1 MKKLFLILVI
11 AFTAASAFAQN
22 CYWVFFADKQGTT
35 FDPYAYFDAKAVERY
50 QQCGADLYDITNY
63 PLNESYVRQV
73 GSLVIEEVGS
83 SRWLNAVAV
92 MATPDQVV
100 RIEALPFVLRTQ
112 ALAENMQLTQ
122 CPPAPQ
128 PSNAPCSA
136 PESPIVPSS
145 ATLSQNPAQSQPLL
159 ADQLLRMGG
168 DLFREKGLDG
178 TGMRIAVL
186 DGGFPRVDTHFA
198 FKHLRDNHRI
208 LDTWNFPNKKADVY
222 GWNSHGLS
230 TLSCITGI
238 VGGLQIGL
246 ATGAEFLL
254 YRTEVNTEPYK
265 EEVWWQMAME
275 RADQHGANIISS
287 SLGYGKER
295 HYTYEMDGRSYVAKA
310 ALTAA
315 RKGILVCN
323 SAGNEGGS
331 KQWKTIITPADADS
345 VLCVGGI
352 ESSLRDYS
360 HISFSSY
367 GPAADGRLKPDVA
380 AYGHALAA
388 VKKGDEAVDWV
399 YGTSFSCPLTAGF
412 VACAW
417 QAMRDKTAM
426 QMLREVQQSGD
437 LYPYFDYALG
447 YGVPQ
452 ASHFAGVKDDK
463 TPIFRLVETQDS
475 VEVRF
480 VENKSAVTVF
490 YNKQDAHGHLVKY
503 DCQHYDYVDANTC
516 IGFHKGAIGDCR
528 LNVWVDG
535 CTQSYQGT
543 ARPQDTAQ
551 YYFYGYPL
559 GEDGNIPRTRYERND
574 DKLKPAKWGSDA
586 KFGGDVY
593 FTLGNILR
601 TQDEECAIEG
611 WSPAERIGFR
621 LMRAFGKSY
630 RLGLGFEYSI
640 NWYRFA
646 ADQTSRL
653 DRLYGV
659 GNQGIEDKHYQ
670 YKEFSIEFFQRVR
683 FVPCGLMGNGFHWDL
698 GAYVGF
704 GNYDYVVRYNEL
716 SYAEQAKFTYH
727 NPSYVDNSRVNF
739 GLTTRL
745 TYDFI
750 GIYARY
756 RLTHFATCW
765 NLDQSSPT
773 AFLMRLPRL
782 EVGVQICL

>member
-1 MKKLFLILVI
+1 MKKVIIFLMF
-11 AFTAASAFAQN
+11 ACAMFPAFAQG
-22 CYWVFFADKQGTT
+22 CYWVFFTDKQGTT
-35 FDPYAYFDAKAVERY
+35 FDPYSYFDAKAIERY

-63 PLNESYVRQV
+63 PLNNNYVSQV
-73 GSLVIEEVGS
+73 GALALEEVGC

-92 MATPDQVV
+92 MATPAQIVQ
-100 RIEALPFVLRTQ
+100 IERLPFVLRTQ
-112 ALAENMQLTQ
+112 ALAANMQLAQIVNENGDENDNQLSTT
-122 CPPAPQ
+122 
-128 PSNAPCSA
+128 SA
-136 PESPIVPSS
+136 SETPK
-145 ATLSQNPAQSQPLL
+145 L
-159 ADQLLRMGG
+159 ADQILRMQGN
-168 DLFREKGLDG
+168 LFREKGIDG

-186 DGGFPRVDTHFA
+186 DGGFPRVNTHVA

-238 VGGLQIGL
+238 VGELQIGL

-254 YRTEVNTEPYK
+254 YRTEVNTEPFK
-265 EEVWWQMAME
+265 EEVWWQMGME

-310 ALTAA
+310 AVMAA

-323 SAGNEGGS
+323 SAGNEGDS

-352 ESSLRDYS
+352 ESSLKNYS
-360 HISFSSY
+360 HINFSSY
-367 GPAADGRLKPDVA
+367 GPAADGRLKPDVS

-388 VKKGDEAVDWV
+388 AKKSDGAVAWV

-412 VACAW
+412 AACAW

-426 QMLREVQQSGD
+426 QMLREIQQSGD

-452 ASHFAGVKDDK
+452 ASHFVGPK
-463 TPIFRLVETQDS
+463 TEKAPTFRLVETADS

-480 VENKSAVTVF
+480 IKSGSNVMVF
-490 YNKQDAHGHLVKY
+490 YNKQDADGHLLQY
-503 DCQHYDYVDANTC
+503 DCQQYGYVDTNTS
-516 IGFHKGAIGDCR
+516 IRFHKGAIGNCR

-535 CTQSYQGT
+535 YAQSYQGT
-543 ARPQDTAQ
+543 ARPQDTGS
-551 YYFYGYPL
+551 YRFF
-559 GEDGNIPRTRYERND
+559 GNPSGVDYDAWKVRYERDGDN
-574 DKLKPAKWGSDA
+574 LKPSKWGSDA

-593 FTLGNILR
+593 FMLGDMLR
-601 TQDEECAIEG
+601 TQNEECAIEG
-611 WSPAERIGFR
+611 WSPVTHAGVR
-621 LMRAFGKSY
+621 LMRAFGKVY
-630 RLGLGFEYSI
+630 RLGLGFEYSLSQ
-640 NWYRFA
+640 YRFA
-646 ADQTSRL
+646 ADKTSRL
-653 DRLYGV
+653 DHLYGI
-659 GNQGIEDKHYQ
+659 GNQRINRKCYQ
-670 YKEFSIEFFQRVR
+670 YREFAIEFFQRVR
-683 FVPCGLMGNGFHWDL
+683 FVPCGQLGNGLHWDL

-704 GNYDYVVRYNEL
+704 GSYDYEV
-716 SYAEQAKFTYH
+716 SYKEFGYAKRAEMTYH
-727 NPSYVDNSRVNF
+727 NPSYVDNARVNF

-745 TYDFI
+745 SYDFI

-765 NLDQSSPT
+765 NLNIGSPS

-782 EVGVQICL
+782 EAGIEICF